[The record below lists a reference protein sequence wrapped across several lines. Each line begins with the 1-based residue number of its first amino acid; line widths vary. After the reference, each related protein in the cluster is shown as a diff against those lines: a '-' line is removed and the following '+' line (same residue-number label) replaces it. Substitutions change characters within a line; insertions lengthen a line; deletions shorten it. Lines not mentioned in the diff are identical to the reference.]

1 MNRWMRKTL
10 VILFTIVTFGLVA
23 PPAALTIGEQSSKHS
38 LKETET
44 TFQVAEQDN
53 FGPFDTFEEVGQTK
67 EEYISDL
74 IIQAKQQSY
83 EKFGTKIGEV
93 IDEEFNEVI
102 FPKIEEVIA
111 YYVNEQDDDQFRNIA
126 ISRRPSGGLGEKIFH
141 IYNRETNEDVLRFHV
156 RRDHPPQQNYAFN
169 FHYHTY
175 HDSFQSHKELGV
187 IYWDHNTPPKWK
199 TYS

>member
-10 VILFTIVTFGLVA
+10 VILFTIATFGLVA
-23 PPAALTIGEQSSKHS
+23 PPAALTIGEQNSKDTS
-38 LKETET
+38 
-44 TFQVAEQDN
+44 FR
-53 FGPFDTFEEVGQTK
+53 TFEEKHVEIIRETEDTK
-67 EEYISDL
+67 EDYIADL
-74 IIQAKQQSY
+74 LINAKEQSY

-102 FPKIEEVIA
+102 FPKIEEVIT
-111 YYVNEQDDDQFRNIA
+111 YFVNEQDDEQFKNIA
-126 ISRRPSGGLGEKIFH
+126 ISKNPSGGLGEKIFH

-156 RRDHPPQQNYAFN
+156 RRDNPPQQGYSFN

-175 HDSFQSHKELGV
+175 HDSFQSHKDLGD
-187 IYWDHNTPPKWK
+187 IYWDKNMPPKWK